1 MMRLLITR
9 MRVADKAPAWRLP
22 ALPNPHGCKR
32 LLERKRRN
40 QNVIDLP
47 DSETFAAALAEPRIY
62 AAMAVAALA
71 GITRG
76 FSGFGGAMI
85 YMPLVSA
92 IYDPRIA
99 AVTVLLVDLVAA
111 TPFAIPELRRC
122 TWREVGPLSIAMAA
136 GLPLGV
142 WLLIVLDP
150 IVLRWCIAI
159 VVLSL
164 VPVLASGWRYH
175 GPPRLPLTVG
185 VGLFSGVSAGAVL
198 IAGPPVILY
207 WLGGGSSPK
216 TLRANLMVLF
226 MICDLLLVVIFG
238 HQGMFE
244 ARPLALS
251 LLLGV
256 PYLVGMAIGA
266 HFFHGASEQVYRT
279 VAYAIITLAAIVS
292 LPVLDSVLR

>member
-1 MMRLLITR
+1 
-9 MRVADKAPAWRLP
+9 
-22 ALPNPHGCKR
+22 
-32 LLERKRRN
+32 
-40 QNVIDLP
+40 VIDLP
-47 DSETFAAALAEPRIY
+47 TSETFAAALAEPRIY

-71 GITRG
+71 GLTRG

-142 WLLIVLDP
+142 WLLVVLDP
-150 IVLRWCIAI
+150 NVLRWCIAI

-175 GPPRLPLTVG
+175 GPPRLPLTIG
-185 VGLFSGVSAGAVL
+185 VGLFAGVSGGAVL

-207 WLGGGSSPK
+207 WLGGGNSPK
-216 TLRANLMVLF
+216 VLRANLMVLF
-226 MICDLLLVVIFG
+226 MICDVLLVAIFG

-251 LLLGV
+251 LLLGI
-256 PYLVGMAIGA
+256 PYLVGMGIGA
-266 HFFHGASEQVYRT
+266 YFFQGASDKLYRT
-279 VAYAIITLAAIVS
+279 IAYAIITLAAIVS
-292 LPVLDSVLR
+292 LPVLDSLLR

>member
-1 MMRLLITR
+1 VIE
-9 MRVADKAPAWRLP
+9 LP
-22 ALPNPHGCKR
+22 ESA
-32 LLERKRRN
+32 
-40 QNVIDLP
+40 
-47 DSETFAAALAEPRIY
+47 TFAAALVEPRVY

-85 YMPLVSA
+85 YMPLIAA

-99 AVTVLLVDLVAA
+99 AVTILLVDFVSA
-111 TPFAIPELRRC
+111 TPFAIPEVRRC
-122 TWREVGPLSIAMAA
+122 TWREVGPLSIAMAL

-175 GPPRLPLTVG
+175 GPPRMPLTVG

-207 WLGGGSSPK
+207 WLGGGNSAK
-216 TLRANLMVLF
+216 TVRANLMVFF
-226 MICDLLLVVIFG
+226 MICDVLLVAIFG
-238 HQGMFE
+238 YEGLFKP
-244 ARPLALS
+244 RPLALS

-256 PYLVGMAIGA
+256 PFFVGMWIGSR
-266 HFFHGASEQVYRT
+266 FFHRASDRLYRT
-279 VAYAIITLAAIVS
+279 IAYGIITLAAVVS
-292 LPVLDSVLR
+292 LPVLDSVVR

>member
-1 MMRLLITR
+1 
-9 MRVADKAPAWRLP
+9 
-22 ALPNPHGCKR
+22 
-32 LLERKRRN
+32 
-40 QNVIDLP
+40 VIDLP
-47 DSETFAAALAEPRIY
+47 TSETFAAALAEPRIY

-99 AVTVLLVDLVAA
+99 AITVLLVDLVAA

-142 WLLIVLDP
+142 WFLIVLDP

-175 GPPRLPLTVG
+175 GPPRLPLTLG
-185 VGLFSGVSAGAVL
+185 VGLFAGVSGGAVL

-207 WLGGGSSPK
+207 WLGSGSSPK
-216 TLRANLMVLF
+216 VLRANLMVLF
-226 MICDLLLVVIFG
+226 MICDVLLVAIFG

-244 ARPLALS
+244 ARSLALS
-251 LLLGV
+251 LLLGI
-256 PYLVGMAIGA
+256 PYLVGMGIGA
-266 HFFHGASEQVYRT
+266 HFFHGASDRLYRT
-279 VAYAIITLAAIVS
+279 IAYGIITLAAIVS
-292 LPVLDSVLR
+292 LPVLDSLRR